1 MAIKGYNLHAWYYEL
16 SHASFTEDIDFYKT
30 QLDSPPQNILELG
43 CGSGRV
49 LLPLAE
55 QGYVCW
61 GLDNA
66 QEMLDLARKKIER
79 LTGNSQITLIQED
92 MTNFDLGCTFDTIII
107 PHNTFMHLNSEEWR
121 PCLRAVR
128 RHLNPTGRLLIDL
141 INPYQLLALEDQP
154 APQIEAT
161 MIDPRDQ
168 QEVVQSAKYWLHEAE
183 MAFYLTWL
191 FEKKGEKTAEI
202 SATYTIRL
210 PHELQLGLKQTGF
223 RLLKMFGNYNGDDFI
238 GESGRL
244 ILEAT
249 RSNT

>member
-1 MAIKGYNLHAWYYEL
+1 MAIEGYNLHAWYYEL

-30 QLDSPPQNILELG
+30 KLDPPPQTILELG

-55 QGYVCW
+55 QGHACW

-66 QEMLDLARKKIER
+66 REMLDLARKKIER
-79 LTGNSQITLIQED
+79 LTGNLQVTLIQGD
-92 MTNFDLGCTFDTIII
+92 MANFNLGRTFDTIII
-107 PHNTFMHLNSEEWR
+107 PHNTFMHLNSVEWR

-128 RHLNPTGRLLIDL
+128 RHLAPTGRLLIDL

-154 APQIEAT
+154 TPQIEAT
-161 MIDPRDQ
+161 FIDPRDQ
-168 QEVVQSAKYWLHEAE
+168 QEVVQSASYSLHEE
-183 MAFYLTWL
+183 GMAFHLNWL

-202 SATYTIRL
+202 SAIYTVRL
-210 PHELQLGLKQTGF
+210 PHQLQLGLKQTGF
-223 RLLKMFGNYNGDDFI
+223 QLIKMGGNYDGDDFV
-238 GESGRL
+238 EASERL

-249 RSNT
+249 RSDR